1 MILGE
6 VAYYAE
12 WLLAA
17 GCSLVSPMAGGGAP
31 AVVLAAAACFGR

>member
-12 WLLAA
+12 WLLA

-31 AVVLAAAACFGR
+31 AVVLAAVACFGR